1 MFVAGI
7 VQKIYNR
14 IADTSAVEITT
25 FIGIL
30 FAIIILEIIVGI
42 FFFHNKKQK
51 KEDEVKKEFKRNGL
65 LCRFVLDG
73 SGNKIGESIAVN
85 DDIVIVKS
93 GSKYLG
99 FPLKHIEEEE
109 KTLLVKGLVDL
120 GKAEEM
126 GEKWRKESFHEIDQ
140 TKAMDGKKDGI

>member
-1 MFVAGI
+1 MIAGI
-7 VQKIYNR
+7 VPKIYNR
-14 IADTSAVEITT
+14 IVDTEAVELTT
-25 FIGIL
+25 FIGVL
-30 FAIIILEIIVGI
+30 FIILTLEITGGV
-42 FFFHNKKQK
+42 FFFHSKKQK
-51 KEDEVKKEFKRNGL
+51 RENEVKKEFKINSL

-73 SGNKIGESIAVN
+73 GGNKIGESVAVN

-120 GKAEEM
+120 SKAEEM

-140 TKAMDGKKDGI
+140 TKAMDGKKDGF